1 MGRRTERLTARV
13 VEQTKKPGYYG
24 DGDGLVLRVTDGGT
38 KGWLYRYKANGK
50 VREMGL
56 GPVRDVTLAEAR
68 EAVREVRRLRRAGVD
83 PIDARRER
91 KAAIRL
97 EAARATTFSQCAA
110 AYIENHRSSWTN
122 PKHAAQWESTL
133 RTYAYPAFGN
143 LPVAAVDTGL
153 VVKVLDSIW
162 STKPETASRLRGR
175 IEAVLDFA
183 AVRGHRA
190 GENPARWKGHL
201 KEALPTPSR
210 VRRVKHHAAL
220 PYNEIGRFVTDLRT
234 RGGGAA
240 AALEFAILTAAR
252 TGEIIGARWPEID
265 MTTSVWTIPAERMK
279 ARVEHRVPLSAQAL
293 AILRREAKRKVNEV
307 IFSGQKAGRP
317 LSNMAFLMMLRRM
330 GREDLT
336 VHGFRSTFRDWA
348 AERTSA
354 AAEVAEAALAHTVG
368 NKVEAA
374 YRRSDLF
381 EKRRALMQRWGAFCA
396 SAPQKALQL
405 AAELQTSTP
414 GNGCEP
420 TAARRRHQ
428 LMPATDANIGGRL
441 RTASAGRP

>member
-13 VEQTKKPGYYG
+13 VEQTKNPGYYG

-68 EAVREVRRLRRAGVD
+68 EAAREARRLRRAGVD
-83 PIDARRER
+83 PIDAKRER
-91 KAAIRL
+91 KAAAQL
-97 EAARATTFSQCAA
+97 DAARAITFSQCAA
-110 AYIENHRSSWTN
+110 AYVENHRASWTN
-122 PKHAAQWESTL
+122 TKHAAQWESTL
-133 RTYAYPAFGN
+133 RAYAYPIFGN
-143 LPVAAVDTGL
+143 LPVATVDTAL
-153 VVKVLDSIW
+153 VVKVLDPIW
-162 STKPETASRLRGR
+162 SIKPETASRLRGR

-183 AVRGHRA
+183 TVRGHRT

-201 KEALPTPSR
+201 KEALPASSK

-220 PYNEIGRFVTDLRT
+220 PYNEIGAFVADLRG

-252 TGEIIGARWPEID
+252 TNEVIGARWSEID
-265 MTTSVWTIPAERMK
+265 LKTGVWTIPADRMK
-279 ARVEHRVPLSAQAL
+279 ARVEHRVPLSDQAL
-293 AILRREAKRKVNEV
+293 EVLRQEAKRKVNDV
-307 IFSGQKAGRP
+307 VFSGQKAGRA

-330 GREDLT
+330 GRDDLT

-348 AERTSA
+348 AERTNVA
-354 AAEVAEAALAHTVG
+354 PEVAEAALAHTVA

-381 EKRRALMQRWGAFCA
+381 EKRRALMQEWGAFCD
-396 SAPQKALQL
+396 
-405 AAELQTSTP
+405 
-414 GNGCEP
+414 CE
-420 TAARRRHQ
+420 
-428 LMPATDANIGGRL
+428 
-441 RTASAGRP
+441 

>member
-1 MGRRTERLTARV
+1 MGRRTERLRARV
-13 VEQTKKPGYYG
+13 VEQTKKPGYHS
-24 DGDGLVLRVTDGGT
+24 DGDGLVLRVAEGT

-68 EAVREVRRLRRAGVD
+68 EAAREARRLRRAGVD

-91 KAAIRL
+91 KAAVRL
-97 EAARATTFSQCAA
+97 EAARAITFSQCAA

-122 PKHAAQWESTL
+122 PKHAAQWDATL
-133 RTYAYPAFGN
+133 RTYAYPVFGN
-143 LPVAAVDTGL
+143 LPVAVVDTAL
-153 VVKVLDSIW
+153 VVKVLDPIW
-162 STKPETASRLRGR
+162 SSKPETASRLRGR
-175 IEAVLDFA
+175 IEAILDFA
-183 AVRGHRA
+183 TVRGHRT

-201 KEALPTPSR
+201 KEALPATGK

-220 PYNEIGRFVTDLRT
+220 PYNQTATFVAELRG

-252 TGEIIGARWPEID
+252 TNEVVGARWSEIN
-265 MTTSVWTIPAERMK
+265 MKTGVWTIPAERMK
-279 ARVEHRVPLSAQAL
+279 ARVEHRVPLSDQAL
-293 AILRREAKRKVNEV
+293 KVLRRETNRKVNDIV
-307 IFSGQKAGRP
+307 FSGQKAGRP

-330 GREDLT
+330 GRADLT
-336 VHGFRSTFRDWA
+336 AHGFRSTFRDWA

-354 AAEVAEAALAHTVG
+354 APEVAEAALAHTVS

-381 EKRRALMQRWGAFCA
+381 EKRRELMREWGLFCD
-396 SAPQKALQL
+396 SEQKHGQ
-405 AAELQTSTP
+405 S
-414 GNGCEP
+414 
-420 TAARRRHQ
+420 
-428 LMPATDANIGGRL
+428 
-441 RTASAGRP
+441 

>member
-13 VEQTKKPGYYG
+13 VEQTKNPGYYG

-68 EAVREVRRLRRAGVD
+68 EAAREARRLRRAGVD
-83 PIDARRER
+83 PIDAKRER
-91 KAAIRL
+91 KAAAQL
-97 EAARATTFSQCAA
+97 DAARAITFSQCAA
-110 AYIENHRSSWTN
+110 AYVENHRASWTN
-122 PKHAAQWESTL
+122 TKHAAQWESTL
-133 RTYAYPAFGN
+133 RAYAYPIFGN
-143 LPVAAVDTGL
+143 LPVATVDTAL
-153 VVKVLDSIW
+153 VVKVLDPIW
-162 STKPETASRLRGR
+162 SIKPETASRLRGR

-183 AVRGHRA
+183 TVRGHRT
-190 GENPARWKGHL
+190 GENPARWKGRL
-201 KEALPTPSR
+201 KEALPASSK

-220 PYNEIGRFVTDLRT
+220 PYNEIGAFVADLRG

-252 TGEIIGARWPEID
+252 TNEVIGARWSEID
-265 MTTSVWTIPAERMK
+265 LKTGVWTIPADRMK
-279 ARVEHRVPLSAQAL
+279 ARVEHRVPLSDQAL
-293 AILRREAKRKVNEV
+293 EVLRQEAKRKVNDV
-307 IFSGQKAGRP
+307 VFSGQKAGRA

-330 GREDLT
+330 GRDDLT

-348 AERTSA
+348 AERTNVA
-354 AAEVAEAALAHTVG
+354 PEVAEAALAHTVA

-381 EKRRALMQRWGAFCA
+381 EKRRALMQEWGAFCD
-396 SAPQKALQL
+396 
-405 AAELQTSTP
+405 
-414 GNGCEP
+414 CE
-420 TAARRRHQ
+420 
-428 LMPATDANIGGRL
+428 
-441 RTASAGRP
+441 